1 MSRAL
6 KSIPIYLAF
15 ILIIV
20 FLFSLKTNYFV
31 DELWSYGLANN
42 DDSHIMLVEAG
53 KTYEDPEEP
62 FLEWMTVKEGHR
74 FDYAKVWRN
83 QGNDN
88 HPILYYTLLHTICS
102 FFPGQFSKW
111 YGAAINIVFA
121 MVLLFYLRKLIYLM
135 TRSRKM
141 QLILSVGFILMYGVV
156 NAMVFIRMY
165 VMVMCWSVMLSYFAL
180 RLLDKVMGRSGP
192 EDLSDHPSWYHLFRF
207 FAVSV
212 FAALTQ
218 FYCIVFIVALVLGM
232 MGYLLAYKQWKPA
245 LILLGTAAAAGLLSL
260 AIFPRMIEMVFK
272 KDRGEQS
279 VANLGDTTGDLHNLH
294 LFLKFI
300 NDEMFG
306 GLLALCVGII
316 LVPLLVYFFDRK
328 SKGTLTVS
336 WMYYIVLF
344 IPVAIYLFIIGITSP
359 MQMNRYMYILYPIVY
374 VMVFSLMTSLLAY
387 MFREWKKVV
396 PMLVGALLSVCLVCS
411 YILGSTLHF
420 EYLYRDYPAKQAVAQ
435 EYKDLNAICIYTF
448 NFQRMA
454 IYEEAKNYK
463 SITFLKSN
471 ELYKLKDLKIMND
484 KKLILIAIWEQPEDD
499 FLLSIS
505 KADPHIRYSQ
515 ELFDSYEVCHTYL
528 LY

>member
-83 QGNDN
+83 QENDN

-192 EDLSDHPSWYHLFRF
+192 EDLSDHPLWYHLFRF

-245 LILLGTAAAAGLLSL
+245 LILLGTEAAAGLLSL

-359 MQMNRYMYILYPIVY
+359 MQMNRYMYIVH
-374 VMVFSLMTSLLAY
+374 
-387 MFREWKKVV
+387 V
-396 PMLVGALLSVCLVCS
+396 P
-411 YILGSTLHF
+411 
-420 EYLYRDYPAKQAVAQ
+420 
-435 EYKDLNAICIYTF
+435 
-448 NFQRMA
+448 
-454 IYEEAKNYK
+454 
-463 SITFLKSN
+463 
-471 ELYKLKDLKIMND
+471 
-484 KKLILIAIWEQPEDD
+484 
-499 FLLSIS
+499 
-505 KADPHIRYSQ
+505 
-515 ELFDSYEVCHTYL
+515 
-528 LY
+528 